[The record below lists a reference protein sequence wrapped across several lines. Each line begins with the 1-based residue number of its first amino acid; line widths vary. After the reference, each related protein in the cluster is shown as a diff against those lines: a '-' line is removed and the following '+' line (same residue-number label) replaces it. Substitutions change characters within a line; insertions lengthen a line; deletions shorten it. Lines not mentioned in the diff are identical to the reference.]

1 MFSSSCSCLSVKIVR
16 ALRVF
21 LPPPPPLD
29 SPLGVSGAEERG
41 EELRASRGESPL
53 VASNGLTLANS
64 RRFPVPEKKI
74 KWASSDHQIIMDR
87 GAQSEVM
94 NEV

>member
-41 EELRASRGESPL
+41 EELRASRGEESPL
-53 VASNGLTLANS
+53 VASNGLMFAKS
-64 RRFPVPEKKI
+64 RRFPVPEKK
-74 KWASSDHQIIMDR
+74 
-87 GAQSEVM
+87 
-94 NEV
+94 N